1 MRVYILI
8 ISLII
13 SGCGLKKKNNRELPK
28 LVDIES
34 KKIVK
39 NKTINT
45 NDLNYIDFN
54 NLILFPFFFTPP
66 PVPRPRYRFSLDR
79 NAVLESEEKSKLCDA
94 KLCLTKS

>member
-8 ISLII
+8 LSLII

-34 KKIVK
+34 KKTVN

-54 NLILFPFFFTPP
+54 NLIL
-66 PVPRPRYRFSLDR
+66 YSSADI
-79 NAVLESEEKSKLCDA
+79 ESVSYTH
-94 KLCLTKS
+94 LTLPTKA